1 MEEGA
6 RMKQG
11 RFDERLDEIMVRAAM
26 RLQERMRLAYFRG
39 NLTGYLERIGL
50 AGEIEPERLKRG
62 SLLELQDEAAIIMA
76 AKIRQ
81 ARSKGYLK
89 EWMKT
94 LNMQEL
100 LVRYPDS
107 PHGSSAAV
115 KSKNQPSCPLK
126 MVKGK
131 HGPETGSSAEQK
143 TSKPQFTLIQ

>member
-6 RMKQG
+6 RMKRG
-11 RFDERLDEIMVRAAM
+11 HFDERLDEIMVRAAM

-50 AGEIEPERLKRG
+50 ADEIDLERLKRG

-81 ARSKGYLK
+81 TRSKGYLK

-100 LVRYPDS
+100 LVKNTVS
-107 PHGSSAAV
+107 SHGSSTPV
-115 KSKNQPSCPLK
+115 KPKKQPSCPLK

-131 HGPETGSSAEQK
+131 HCSETCGIAERK